1 MSPTITRAFRLI
13 VAGERSASTVFR
25 AWSHPINKIERLRP
39 GHFVSFLSFIRMIM
53 IVLGGIAGRYV
64 RRGILKDYWR
74 TLQIPLTVRFYFTL
88 AFHILEKTEAL

>member
-1 MSPTITRAFRLI
+1 
-13 VAGERSASTVFR
+13 
-25 AWSHPINKIERLRP
+25 
-39 GHFVSFLSFIRMIM
+39 MIM